1 MRKEQRREAGCP
13 ARNTWAY
20 FGIGALSPGFGR
32 EPAANLA
39 QTAPPVRPAWAAQV
53 DRVFAEWDRPDS
65 PGCAV
70 ALYKDGKA
78 VYKHDKAY
86 RTR

>member
-1 MRKEQRREAGCP
+1 MAKWTMRLWG
-13 ARNTWAY
+13 
-20 FGIGALSPGFGR
+20 GAVLAAIRLTLSI
-32 EPAANLA
+32 LLQA